1 MRRLAVLLMLALI
14 AAALSGCYDAR
25 ELDDISRVIAIGID
39 RGVSDAWRVTV
50 QVPTLQGGGESG
62 SDGSQRDYTTLS
74 IDAPSFFDA
83 VEMLNASMLRQ
94 LSFSHAQF
102 LAFSEDLARSGR
114 IGEFVAPII
123 RFGRIRRTANVFVVR
138 GSAMDFVQ
146 ANEPVIGTSASK
158 TLESLSKDSEEISY
172 FPEATLESFYEA
184 MKESCRQPSLPLA
197 AVNDMKDFVKDGA
210 PYAGG
215 LMSAGRYLAGE
226 LPRQGKNK
234 LELFGT
240 AVFVGDKMV
249 ETLTGDETRFFLMA
263 SGAFEHSYFAVPD
276 PTIPGYIVVIDVTRE
291 RLPEVAVSFDGVNPK
306 ITLTVHL
313 DGDLLSVQSRA
324 QYEQSPLRDML
335 EARFKA
341 IVLEGIQGVFDK
353 VRPYGADIF
362 GFGRYGNKNFKT
374 IQQKEAYG
382 WTRHFQDATLTTNV
396 CFTIRRTGTQVK
408 SSPYTPDAPTK
419 EGS

>member
-1 MRRLAVLLMLALI
+1 MLALV

-249 ETLTGDETRFFLMA
+249 ETHHPGLHRRHRRNPRAPAGGRRLLRRSKPQNYADRAPGRRSSFGAEPRPVRAIAAPGHAGGPVQGNRPRGHPGRF
-263 SGAFEHSYFAVPD
+263 
-276 PTIPGYIVVIDVTRE
+276 
-291 RLPEVAVSFDGVNPK
+291 
-306 ITLTVHL
+306 
-313 DGDLLSVQSRA
+313 
-324 QYEQSPLRDML
+324 
-335 EARFKA
+335 
-341 IVLEGIQGVFDK
+341 
-353 VRPYGADIF
+353 
-362 GFGRYGNKNFKT
+362 
-374 IQQKEAYG
+374 
-382 WTRHFQDATLTTNV
+382 
-396 CFTIRRTGTQVK
+396 
-408 SSPYTPDAPTK
+408 
-419 EGS
+419 